1 MNNSVN
7 PNFCPITSTEST
19 IIPLT
24 IATPA
29 TASKRY
35 NKDLFLLT
43 LCFIMFGRGNRDN
56 PLWKLEYIDTV
67 YKIYDWD
74 KNLTGYFFP
83 NYDIDVENYKD
94 ESQDAHEVEDKIIE
108 QMNKE
113 KHSVKGG
120 NVMLPMVKL
129 QLLDNEEGIDLDYVI
144 NSLEQNSQRTR
155 KWKQWIHDNHLE
167 FKIFGSSIYTARED
181 RNMLSIVLG
190 VGSNIILGEKEIGI
204 NLRPLLDKLHQDELI

>member
-1 MNNSVN
+1 
-7 PNFCPITSTEST
+7 
-19 IIPLT
+19 
-24 IATPA
+24 
-29 TASKRY
+29 
-35 NKDLFLLT
+35 
-43 LCFIMFGRGNRDN
+43 MFGRGNRDN

-83 NYDIDVENYKD
+83 NYDIDLENHED

-113 KHSVKGG
+113 KQSVKGG

-144 NSLEQNSQRTR
+144 NSLEQNAQRTR
-155 KWKQWIHDNHLE
+155 KWKQWIHNNHLE

-190 VGSNIILGEKEIGI
+190 LGSNIILGEKEIGL
-204 NLRPLLDKLHQDELI
+204 NLRPLLDKLHQDDLI

>member
-1 MNNSVN
+1 
-7 PNFCPITSTEST
+7 
-19 IIPLT
+19 
-24 IATPA
+24 
-29 TASKRY
+29 
-35 NKDLFLLT
+35 
-43 LCFIMFGRGNRDN
+43 MFGRGNTDKS
-56 PLWKLEYIDTV
+56 LWKLEYIDTV

-83 NYDIDVENYKD
+83 NYDINLDDYKD
-94 ESQDAHEVEDKIIE
+94 ESQDVHEVEDKIIE

-113 KHSVKGG
+113 KQSVKGG
-120 NVMLPMVKL
+120 NVMLTMVKL

-144 NSLEQNSQRTR
+144 NSLEQNAQRTR

-190 VGSNIILGEKEIGI
+190 IGSNIILGEKEIGI
-204 NLRPLLDKLHQDELI
+204 NLRPLLDKLRHDELI

>member
-1 MNNSVN
+1 
-7 PNFCPITSTEST
+7 
-19 IIPLT
+19 
-24 IATPA
+24 
-29 TASKRY
+29 
-35 NKDLFLLT
+35 
-43 LCFIMFGRGNRDN
+43 MFGRGNRDN

-83 NYDIDVENYKD
+83 NYDIDVDDYKDKD

-113 KHSVKGG
+113 KQSVKGG

-144 NSLEQNSQRTR
+144 NSLEQNAQRTR
-155 KWKQWIHDNHLE
+155 KWKQWIHDNHIE

-190 VGSNIILGEKEIGI
+190 LGSNIILGEKEIGI

>member
-1 MNNSVN
+1 
-7 PNFCPITSTEST
+7 
-19 IIPLT
+19 
-24 IATPA
+24 
-29 TASKRY
+29 
-35 NKDLFLLT
+35 
-43 LCFIMFGRGNRDN
+43 MFGRGNRDN
-56 PLWKLEYIDTV
+56 SLWKLEYIDTV

-83 NYDIDVENYKD
+83 NYDINLDDYKD
-94 ESQDAHEVEDKIIE
+94 DSQDAHEVEDKIIE

-113 KHSVKGG
+113 KQSVKGG

-144 NSLEQNSQRTR
+144 NSLEQNAQRTR

-190 VGSNIILGEKEIGI
+190 IGSNIILGEKEIGI

>member
-1 MNNSVN
+1 
-7 PNFCPITSTEST
+7 
-19 IIPLT
+19 
-24 IATPA
+24 
-29 TASKRY
+29 
-35 NKDLFLLT
+35 
-43 LCFIMFGRGNRDN
+43 MFGRGNRDN
-56 PLWKLEYIDTV
+56 LLWKLEYIDTV

-83 NYDIDVENYKD
+83 NYDIDLDDHKD
-94 ESQDAHEVEDKIIE
+94 ESQDAHEVEERVIE

-113 KHSVKGG
+113 KQSVKGG

-144 NSLEQNSQRTR
+144 NSLEQNAQRTR
-155 KWKQWIHDNHLE
+155 KWKQWIHDNHVE

-190 VGSNIILGEKEIGI
+190 LGSNIILGEKEIGI

>member
-1 MNNSVN
+1 
-7 PNFCPITSTEST
+7 
-19 IIPLT
+19 
-24 IATPA
+24 
-29 TASKRY
+29 
-35 NKDLFLLT
+35 
-43 LCFIMFGRGNRDN
+43 MFGRGNRDN

-83 NYDIDVENYKD
+83 NYDINIDDYKD
-94 ESQDAHEVEDKIIE
+94 ESQDAHEVEDNIIE

-113 KHSVKGG
+113 KQSVKGG

-144 NSLEQNSQRTR
+144 NSLDQNAQRTR

-190 VGSNIILGEKEIGI
+190 LGSNIILGEKEIGL
-204 NLRPLLDKLHQDELI
+204 NLRPLLDKLHQDDLI

>member
-1 MNNSVN
+1 
-7 PNFCPITSTEST
+7 
-19 IIPLT
+19 
-24 IATPA
+24 
-29 TASKRY
+29 
-35 NKDLFLLT
+35 
-43 LCFIMFGRGNRDN
+43 MFGRGNRDN

-83 NYDIDVENYKD
+83 NYDIDMDDYKD
-94 ESQDAHEVEDKIIE
+94 ESQDAREVEDKIIE

-113 KHSVKGG
+113 KQSVKGG

-144 NSLEQNSQRTR
+144 NSLEQNAQRTR

-190 VGSNIILGEKEIGI
+190 IGSNIILGEKEIGI

>member
-1 MNNSVN
+1 
-7 PNFCPITSTEST
+7 
-19 IIPLT
+19 
-24 IATPA
+24 
-29 TASKRY
+29 
-35 NKDLFLLT
+35 
-43 LCFIMFGRGNRDN
+43 MFGRGNRDN

-83 NYDIDVENYKD
+83 NYDIDVDNYKDKD

-113 KHSVKGG
+113 KQSVKGG

-144 NSLEQNSQRTR
+144 NSLEQNAQRTR

-190 VGSNIILGEKEIGI
+190 IGSNIILGEKEIGI
-204 NLRPLLDKLHQDELI
+204 NLKPLLDKLHQDELI

>member
-1 MNNSVN
+1 
-7 PNFCPITSTEST
+7 
-19 IIPLT
+19 
-24 IATPA
+24 
-29 TASKRY
+29 
-35 NKDLFLLT
+35 
-43 LCFIMFGRGNRDN
+43 MFGRGNRDN

-83 NYDIDVENYKD
+83 NYDINIDDYKD
-94 ESQDAHEVEDKIIE
+94 ESQDAHEVEDNIIE

-113 KHSVKGG
+113 KQSVKGG

-144 NSLEQNSQRTR
+144 NSLDQNAQRTR
-155 KWKQWIHDNHLE
+155 KWKQWIHNNHLE

-190 VGSNIILGEKEIGI
+190 LGSKIILGEKEIGLS
-204 NLRPLLDKLHQDELI
+204 LRPLLDKLHQDDLI

>member
-1 MNNSVN
+1 
-7 PNFCPITSTEST
+7 
-19 IIPLT
+19 
-24 IATPA
+24 
-29 TASKRY
+29 
-35 NKDLFLLT
+35 
-43 LCFIMFGRGNRDN
+43 MFGRGNRDN

-83 NYDIDVENYKD
+83 NYDIDVDNYKDKD
-94 ESQDAHEVEDKIIE
+94 ESQDDHQVEDKIIE

-113 KHSVKGG
+113 KQSVKGG

-144 NSLEQNSQRTR
+144 NSLEQNAQRTR
-155 KWKQWIHDNHLE
+155 KWKQWIHDNHIE

-190 VGSNIILGEKEIGI
+190 LGSNIILGEKEIGI

>member
-1 MNNSVN
+1 
-7 PNFCPITSTEST
+7 
-19 IIPLT
+19 
-24 IATPA
+24 
-29 TASKRY
+29 
-35 NKDLFLLT
+35 
-43 LCFIMFGRGNRDN
+43 MFGRGNRDN

-83 NYDIDVENYKD
+83 NYDINIDNYKD
-94 ESQDAHEVEDKIIE
+94 ESQDAHEVEDNIIE

-113 KHSVKGG
+113 KQSVKGG

-144 NSLEQNSQRTR
+144 NSLDQNAQRTR

-181 RNMLSIVLG
+181 RMLSIVLG
-190 VGSNIILGEKEIGI
+190 LGYNIILGKK
-204 NLRPLLDKLHQDELI
+204 KLALV

>member
-1 MNNSVN
+1 
-7 PNFCPITSTEST
+7 
-19 IIPLT
+19 
-24 IATPA
+24 
-29 TASKRY
+29 
-35 NKDLFLLT
+35 
-43 LCFIMFGRGNRDN
+43 MFGRGNRDN

-83 NYDIDVENYKD
+83 NYDINVDDYKD
-94 ESQDAHEVEDKIIE
+94 ESQDAHEMENKIIE

-113 KHSVKGG
+113 KQSVKGG

-144 NSLEQNSQRTR
+144 ISLEQNAQRTR
-155 KWKQWIHDNHLE
+155 KWKQWIHDNHLD

-190 VGSNIILGEKEIGI
+190 LGSNIILGEKEIGL

>member
-1 MNNSVN
+1 
-7 PNFCPITSTEST
+7 
-19 IIPLT
+19 
-24 IATPA
+24 
-29 TASKRY
+29 
-35 NKDLFLLT
+35 
-43 LCFIMFGRGNRDN
+43 MFGRGNRDN

-83 NYDIDVENYKD
+83 NYDIDVDNYKDKD

-113 KHSVKGG
+113 KQSVKGG

-144 NSLEQNSQRTR
+144 NSLEQNAQRTR
-155 KWKQWIHDNHLE
+155 KWKQWINDNHVE

-190 VGSNIILGEKEIGI
+190 LGSNIILGEKEIGI
-204 NLRPLLDKLHQDELI
+204 NLRPLLDKLHQDE

>member
-1 MNNSVN
+1 
-7 PNFCPITSTEST
+7 
-19 IIPLT
+19 
-24 IATPA
+24 
-29 TASKRY
+29 
-35 NKDLFLLT
+35 
-43 LCFIMFGRGNRDN
+43 MFGRGNRDN

-83 NYDIDVENYKD
+83 NYDINLENHED

-113 KHSVKGG
+113 KQSVKGG

-144 NSLEQNSQRTR
+144 NSLEQNAQRTR
-155 KWKQWIHDNHLE
+155 KWKQWIHDNHIE

-190 VGSNIILGEKEIGI
+190 LGSNIILGEKEIGI

>member
-1 MNNSVN
+1 
-7 PNFCPITSTEST
+7 
-19 IIPLT
+19 
-24 IATPA
+24 
-29 TASKRY
+29 
-35 NKDLFLLT
+35 
-43 LCFIMFGRGNRDN
+43 MFGRGNRDN

-83 NYDIDVENYKD
+83 NYDIDVDNYEDKD
-94 ESQDAHEVEDKIIE
+94 ESQDAHEVEGKIIE

-113 KHSVKGG
+113 KQSVKGG

-129 QLLDNEEGIDLDYVI
+129 QLLDNEEGVDLDYVI
-144 NSLEQNSQRTR
+144 NSLEQNAQRTR
-155 KWKQWIHDNHLE
+155 KWKQWINDNHIE

-190 VGSNIILGEKEIGI
+190 LGSNIILGEKEIGI
-204 NLRPLLDKLHQDELI
+204 NLRPLLDKLHQDDLI

>member
-1 MNNSVN
+1 
-7 PNFCPITSTEST
+7 
-19 IIPLT
+19 
-24 IATPA
+24 
-29 TASKRY
+29 
-35 NKDLFLLT
+35 
-43 LCFIMFGRGNRDN
+43 MFGRGNRDN

-74 KNLTGYFFP
+74 KNLTGYFSP
-83 NYDIDVENYKD
+83 NYDIDVDNYKDKD
-94 ESQDAHEVEDKIIE
+94 ESQDAHVVEDKIIE

-113 KHSVKGG
+113 KQSVKGG

-144 NSLEQNSQRTR
+144 NSLEQNAQRTR
-155 KWKQWIHDNHLE
+155 KWKQWIHDNHIE

-190 VGSNIILGEKEIGI
+190 LGSNIILGEKEIGI

>member
-1 MNNSVN
+1 
-7 PNFCPITSTEST
+7 
-19 IIPLT
+19 
-24 IATPA
+24 
-29 TASKRY
+29 
-35 NKDLFLLT
+35 
-43 LCFIMFGRGNRDN
+43 MFGRGNRDN
-56 PLWKLEYIDTV
+56 PLWKLEYIDSV

-83 NYDIDVENYKD
+83 NYDIDVDNYKDKD

-113 KHSVKGG
+113 KQSVKGG

-144 NSLEQNSQRTR
+144 NSLEQNAQRTR
-155 KWKQWIHDNHLE
+155 KWKQWIHDNHIE

-190 VGSNIILGEKEIGI
+190 LGSNIILGEKEIGI

>member
-1 MNNSVN
+1 
-7 PNFCPITSTEST
+7 
-19 IIPLT
+19 
-24 IATPA
+24 
-29 TASKRY
+29 
-35 NKDLFLLT
+35 
-43 LCFIMFGRGNRDN
+43 MFGRGNRDN

-83 NYDIDVENYKD
+83 NYNIDLENHKD

-113 KHSVKGG
+113 KQSVKGG

-144 NSLEQNSQRTR
+144 NSLEQNAQRTR

-190 VGSNIILGEKEIGI
+190 LGSNIILGEKEIGL
-204 NLRPLLDKLHQDELI
+204 NLRPLLDKLHQDDLI

>member
-1 MNNSVN
+1 
-7 PNFCPITSTEST
+7 
-19 IIPLT
+19 
-24 IATPA
+24 
-29 TASKRY
+29 
-35 NKDLFLLT
+35 
-43 LCFIMFGRGNRDN
+43 MFGRGNRDN
-56 PLWKLEYIDTV
+56 SLWKLEYIDTV

-83 NYDIDVENYKD
+83 NYDINLDDYKD

-113 KHSVKGG
+113 KQSVKGG

-144 NSLEQNSQRTR
+144 NSLEQNTQRTR

-190 VGSNIILGEKEIGI
+190 IGSNIILGEKEIGI
-204 NLRPLLDKLHQDELI
+204 NLRPLLDKLHQDVLI

>member
-1 MNNSVN
+1 
-7 PNFCPITSTEST
+7 
-19 IIPLT
+19 
-24 IATPA
+24 
-29 TASKRY
+29 
-35 NKDLFLLT
+35 
-43 LCFIMFGRGNRDN
+43 MFGRGNRDN
-56 PLWKLEYIDTV
+56 QLWKLEYIDTV

-83 NYDIDVENYKD
+83 NYDIDLENHKD

-113 KHSVKGG
+113 KQSVKGG

-144 NSLEQNSQRTR
+144 NSLEQNAQRTR
-155 KWKQWIHDNHLE
+155 KWKQWIHNNHLE

-190 VGSNIILGEKEIGI
+190 LGSNIILGEKEIGL
-204 NLRPLLDKLHQDELI
+204 NLRPLLDKLHQDDLI

>member
-1 MNNSVN
+1 
-7 PNFCPITSTEST
+7 
-19 IIPLT
+19 
-24 IATPA
+24 
-29 TASKRY
+29 
-35 NKDLFLLT
+35 
-43 LCFIMFGRGNRDN
+43 MFGRGNKDN

-83 NYDIDVENYKD
+83 NYDVDLDDYTY
-94 ESQDAHEVEDKIIE
+94 ESQDAHEVEGEIIE

-113 KHSVKGG
+113 KQSVKGG

-144 NSLEQNSQRTR
+144 NSLEQNAQRTR
-155 KWKQWIHDNHLE
+155 KWKRWIHDNHLE

-190 VGSNIILGEKEIGI
+190 IGSNIILGEKEIGI

>member
-1 MNNSVN
+1 
-7 PNFCPITSTEST
+7 
-19 IIPLT
+19 
-24 IATPA
+24 
-29 TASKRY
+29 
-35 NKDLFLLT
+35 
-43 LCFIMFGRGNRDN
+43 MFGRGNRDN

-83 NYDIDVENYKD
+83 NYDIDLDDHKD
-94 ESQDAHEVEDKIIE
+94 DSQDAHEVEDKIIE

-120 NVMLPMVKL
+120 NIMLPMVKL

-144 NSLEQNSQRTR
+144 NSLEQNAQRTR

-190 VGSNIILGEKEIGI
+190 LGSNIILGEKEIGL

>member
-1 MNNSVN
+1 
-7 PNFCPITSTEST
+7 
-19 IIPLT
+19 
-24 IATPA
+24 
-29 TASKRY
+29 
-35 NKDLFLLT
+35 
-43 LCFIMFGRGNRDN
+43 MFGRGNRDN

-83 NYDIDVENYKD
+83 NYDIDVDDYKD

-113 KHSVKGG
+113 KQSVKGG

-144 NSLEQNSQRTR
+144 NSLEQNAQRTR

-190 VGSNIILGEKEIGI
+190 LGSNIILGEKEIGI

>member
-1 MNNSVN
+1 
-7 PNFCPITSTEST
+7 
-19 IIPLT
+19 
-24 IATPA
+24 
-29 TASKRY
+29 
-35 NKDLFLLT
+35 
-43 LCFIMFGRGNRDN
+43 MFGRGNRDN

-83 NYDIDVENYKD
+83 NYDINIDDYKD
-94 ESQDAHEVEDKIIE
+94 ESLDAHEVEDNIIE

-113 KHSVKGG
+113 KQSVKGG

-144 NSLEQNSQRTR
+144 NSLDQNAQRTR

-190 VGSNIILGEKEIGI
+190 LGSNIILGEKEIGLS
-204 NLRPLLDKLHQDELI
+204 LRPLLDKLHQDDLI

>member
-1 MNNSVN
+1 
-7 PNFCPITSTEST
+7 
-19 IIPLT
+19 
-24 IATPA
+24 
-29 TASKRY
+29 
-35 NKDLFLLT
+35 
-43 LCFIMFGRGNRDN
+43 MFGRGNRDN

-83 NYDIDVENYKD
+83 NYDIDMDDYKD

-113 KHSVKGG
+113 KQSVKGG

-129 QLLDNEEGIDLDYVI
+129 QLLDNQEGIDLDYVI
-144 NSLEQNSQRTR
+144 NSLEQNAQRTR
-155 KWKQWIHDNHLE
+155 KWKQWINDNHLE

-190 VGSNIILGEKEIGI
+190 IGSNIILGEKEIGI

>member
-1 MNNSVN
+1 
-7 PNFCPITSTEST
+7 
-19 IIPLT
+19 
-24 IATPA
+24 
-29 TASKRY
+29 
-35 NKDLFLLT
+35 
-43 LCFIMFGRGNRDN
+43 MFGRGNRDN

-83 NYDIDVENYKD
+83 NYDIDVDNYKDKD

-113 KHSVKGG
+113 KQSVKGG

-144 NSLEQNSQRTR
+144 NSLEQNAQRTR

-190 VGSNIILGEKEIGI
+190 LGSNIILGEKEIGI